1 MQKHALLALLVF
13 PGRRNRGL
21 SHRNGLRGLPVSCL
35 LSTRTGEAGM
45 DFKMRQPSTTYP
57 QNSVGG
63 QMVYSARERINSR
76 SVIPGTTRLS
86 AAFRFV
92 TSAWGST
99 GAKWATG
106 LRLLGLVLALGA
118 VIPPSHAQNT
128 KRLDTVRHTM
138 ADRPYDW
145 REERPCG
152 SCYAPICHRGLNPC
166 GGCGR
171 VGSSARRPSSLGL
184 FSIHRIDADQSGLTY
199 VLTCAVC
206 DAPGQ
211 PVRRSPCQIGLWCS
225 VPALDWTAKNTS
237 GRLRWCNLRLG

>member
-1 MQKHALLALLVF
+1 
-13 PGRRNRGL
+13 
-21 SHRNGLRGLPVSCL
+21 
-35 LSTRTGEAGM
+35 
-45 DFKMRQPSTTYP
+45 
-57 QNSVGG
+57 
-63 QMVYSARERINSR
+63 MVYSARERINSR

-166 GGCGR
+166 GLWKGGLFC
-171 VGSSARRPSSLGL
+171 SSALFAWPLFNPQDRCGSVRAHLRAYLSSLRRTRRASPAKPVPNRTMVLGPGTGL
-184 FSIHRIDADQSGLTY
+184 DGEKY
-199 VLTCAVC
+199 VWPL
-206 DAPGQ
+206 
-211 PVRRSPCQIGLWCS
+211 
-225 VPALDWTAKNTS
+225 ALV
-237 GRLRWCNLRLG
+237 